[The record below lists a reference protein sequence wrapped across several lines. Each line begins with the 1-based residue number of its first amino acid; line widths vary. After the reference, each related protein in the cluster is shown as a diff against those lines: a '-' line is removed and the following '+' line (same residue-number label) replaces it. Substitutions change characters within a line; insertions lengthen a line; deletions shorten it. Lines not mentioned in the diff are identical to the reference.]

1 MQLGQDIY
9 SEATLMRLDGS
20 VYLSG
25 NGKPWPVGGSY
36 NDGNGN
42 YAGHVRVFGLSS
54 ASPFNYLWSTG
65 DNTQSISVS
74 PTQPTTYFCTI
85 SDGNGSCM
93 DSVFIDMPISVD
105 SILALDANKGV
116 YKAYF
121 SGLNPSLSYDLQ
133 FKSVSDTLWRSKAII
148 MVSSGQQKFNIVP
161 LYSDSIDVRIIEVA
175 GEEGCI
181 SSLVTPCKNMNLQ
194 LVEQKSAFC
203 AGDSALVRV
212 GIAGGYGAK
221 SILWSNGATTK
232 RTYAQ
237 QGETLT
243 VTVTDAF
250 GCSLT
255 DSITASTLS
264 TATAPTGL
272 TITRFGAI
280 ISAQW
285 NASTLSSN
293 QTLLGYKLNFRLR
306 NTQTWTKSA
315 LISGTSTVLNWTG
328 SGIPAGNYE
337 FVVFARYRENGVA
350 MNSNFSC
357 ITVKGYN
364 GVGGKSDIS
373 DASNNS

>member
-1 MQLGQDIY
+1 
-9 SEATLMRLDGS
+9 
-20 VYLSG
+20 
-25 NGKPWPVGGSY
+25 
-36 NDGNGN
+36 
-42 YAGHVRVFGLSS
+42 
-54 ASPFNYLWSTG
+54 
-65 DNTQSISVS
+65 
-74 PTQPTTYFCTI
+74 
-85 SDGNGSCM
+85 M
-93 DSVFIDMPISVD
+93 DSIFIDMPISVD

-116 YKAYF
+116 YKAHF

-133 FKSVSDTLWRSKAII
+133 FKSVSDTLWRSKAIRV
-148 MVSSGQQKFNIVP
+148 VSSGQQKFNIVP
-161 LYSDSIDVRIIEVA
+161 LYSDSVDVRIIEVA

-243 VTVTDAF
+243 VTVADAS

-337 FVVFARYRENGVA
+337 FVVFARYIENGVA

-373 DASNNS
+373 DASGSGQGAVPTVVYPNPAADFLYVQAALGSEMRLLDMQGKMITQMISTELETTLDLSALAQGIYMLEIHSQDGTTTERVVKR

>member
-1 MQLGQDIY
+1 
-9 SEATLMRLDGS
+9 
-20 VYLSG
+20 
-25 NGKPWPVGGSY
+25 
-36 NDGNGN
+36 
-42 YAGHVRVFGLSS
+42 
-54 ASPFNYLWSTG
+54 
-65 DNTQSISVS
+65 
-74 PTQPTTYFCTI
+74 
-85 SDGNGSCM
+85 
-93 DSVFIDMPISVD
+93 
-105 SILALDANKGV
+105 
-116 YKAYF
+116 
-121 SGLNPSLSYDLQ
+121 
-133 FKSVSDTLWRSKAII
+133 
-148 MVSSGQQKFNIVP
+148 
-161 LYSDSIDVRIIEVA
+161 
-175 GEEGCI
+175 
-181 SSLVTPCKNMNLQ
+181 MNLQ

-243 VTVTDAF
+243 VTVTDAS

-373 DASNNS
+373 DASDNSHGAVPTAVYPNPADDFLYVQTALGSELRLLDMQGKMITQMISTELETTLDLSALAQGVYMLEIHSANGTTTERVVKR